1 MALRTTAGPSFF
13 DAEHDGDAGGGNR
26 LSAEFFLGLLLGML
40 LVSALIGYVLGI
52 ALFIFLFLWKRAQMK
67 VLYAA
72 LGAAGFVLF
81 LGILS
86 DQLTLRYPTG
96 LLQTYLGID
105 LPWPLQ

>member
-1 MALRTTAGPSFF
+1 MR
-13 DAEHDGDAGGGNR
+13 R
-26 LSAEFFLGLLLGML
+26 GLLLVLILGML
-40 LVSALIGYVLGI
+40 AISAVVGFVLGV
-52 ALFIFLFLWKRAQMK
+52 ATFILLFLWIKGQVKPLNA
-67 VLYAA
+67 V

-96 LLQTYLGID
+96 LLQTWVT